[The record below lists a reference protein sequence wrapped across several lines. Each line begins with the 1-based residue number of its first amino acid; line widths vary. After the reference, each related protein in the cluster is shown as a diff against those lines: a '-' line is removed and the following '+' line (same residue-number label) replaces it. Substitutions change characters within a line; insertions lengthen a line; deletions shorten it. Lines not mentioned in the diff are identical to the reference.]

1 MTAEDVNDF
10 SDVRVLPYTEID
22 PRLHRPHPVRALDG
36 ATSYLNVQIAHDM
49 GYRPLRVDVHVPEQ
63 GDGPFPVV
71 LYVHGGGFVG
81 GIKEIGPWGALP
93 RHGIAVVSVEY
104 RLAGEAK
111 FPAAIRDVETALT
124 WLVTAGPQFGLW
136 TDRIALW
143 GSSAGAYLAG
153 GVIVGL
159 AGTDSEEVITAR
171 SRVGGVVLH
180 YPPVD
185 FGHMLTEWHDR
196 PDLADRLRGSM
207 RALFG
212 VDYAAPSDVPAHT
225 SIVAAVAKADAL
237 PPFHLAHGDAD
248 TVVPVSQ
255 SVLLYETL
263 RRHGV
268 PAGLQVVPG
277 EEHATAAFSDWPV
290 VGPAVEFLRA
300 AWGVPTAGHG
310 VHIASDAAAGTQS
323 IDSPT

>member
-36 ATSYLNVQIAHDM
+36 ATSYLNVAVTHEM

-63 GDGPFPVV
+63 GAGPFPVV

-81 GIKEIGPWGALP
+81 GIKEIGPWGAVP
-93 RHGIAVVSVEY
+93 RNGIAVVSVEY

-111 FPAAIRDVETALT
+111 FPAAIRDVETALA
-124 WLVTAGPQFGLW
+124 WLVAAGPQFGLD

-159 AGTDSEEVITAR
+159 AGTESEEVTSAR
-171 SRVGGVVLH
+171 ARVRGVVLH

-185 FGHMLTEWHDR
+185 FGHMLAQWQDR

-212 VDYAAPSDVPAHT
+212 VDYAAPSEVPEDT
-225 SIVAAVAKADAL
+225 SIVAAVGRTAGL
-237 PPFHLAHGDAD
+237 PAFHLAHGDAD

-255 SVLLYETL
+255 SILLYETL
-263 RRHGV
+263 RDHGV
-268 PAGLQVVPG
+268 PAVLQVVPG
-277 EEHATAAFSDWPV
+277 QEHATAAFSEWPV
-290 VGPAVEFLRA
+290 VGPAVEFLRSV
-300 AWGVPTAGHG
+300 WGVPTAGHAA
-310 VHIASDAAAGTQS
+310 HIASGAATGTQS